1 MNETTRG
8 PKVCHV
14 TKTSLALIFRLNACL
29 FCLFLFPDFFL
40 SVFTEYSTFS
50 PLAEMT
56 SSFVNEL
63 FLTCISSLEYGAS
76 DEHGYGHQSPLQ
88 DRASDEH
95 GYGHQ
100 SPLQDRASDEHGYGH
115 QSPLQD
121 RASDEHGYGASD
133 EHGYVHQ
140 LRLQYGEIDE
150 HGYGRHSYSTEQAM
164 NMVMDVTVTVRS
176 KR

>member
-1 MNETTRG
+1 MNETTPWSESLSRD
-8 PKVCHV
+8 KNI
-14 TKTSLALIFRLNACL
+14 TSSHFRLNACL

-115 QSPLQD
+115 QSPY
-121 RASDEHGYGASD
+121 R
-133 EHGYVHQ
+133 
-140 LRLQYGEIDE
+140 
-150 HGYGRHSYSTEQAM
+150 TEQAM
-164 NMVMDVTVTVRS
+164 NMVMEQAMNMVMYISYGYSTEKSMSMVMDVTVTVRS

>member
-1 MNETTRG
+1 
-8 PKVCHV
+8 
-14 TKTSLALIFRLNACL
+14 
-29 FCLFLFPDFFL
+29 
-40 SVFTEYSTFS
+40 
-50 PLAEMT
+50 MT

-95 GYGHQ
+95 GYG
-100 SPLQDRASDEHGYGH
+100 
-115 QSPLQD
+115 
-121 RASDEHGYGASD
+121 ASD

-140 LRLQYGEIDE
+140 LRLQYGASDE

-164 NMVMDVTVTVRS
+164 SMVMDIHDRYSTE
-176 KR
+176 